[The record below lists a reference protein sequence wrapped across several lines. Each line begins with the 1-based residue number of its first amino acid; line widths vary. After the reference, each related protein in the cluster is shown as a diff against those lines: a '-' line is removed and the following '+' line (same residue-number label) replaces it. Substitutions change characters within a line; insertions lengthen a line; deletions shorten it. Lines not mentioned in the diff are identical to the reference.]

1 MSGEKFLEELA
12 KEIQREENL
21 DIYSHVQLD
30 ESSFRHIADF
40 VLSKVIEKIKS
51 HKGRIGEDGS
61 YLTEADCIIDETIHS
76 LLRDLL

>member
-40 VLSKVIEKIKS
+40 VLSKVMERIEAMPVDTRNIPDVDE
-51 HKGRIGEDGS
+51 KGRCFD
-61 YLTEADCIIDETIHS
+61 
-76 LLRDLL
+76 